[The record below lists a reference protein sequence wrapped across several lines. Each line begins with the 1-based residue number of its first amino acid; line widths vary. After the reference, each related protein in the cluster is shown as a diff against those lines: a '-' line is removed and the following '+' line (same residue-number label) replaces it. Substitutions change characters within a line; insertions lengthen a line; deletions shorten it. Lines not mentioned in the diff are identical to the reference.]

1 MAKRS
6 KPPKHH
12 HQQQSASQGFMEPT
26 AGATHRE
33 DIYGISQFEQ
43 DRVESYA
50 FDVCDDEDDEDE
62 EDAHG
67 GIGETMF
74 KRRGAISGPSSGSR
88 GVIRKPTCKG
98 FQVKHRGSQPALVQ
112 TILTFH
118 IDKPRSELSPG
129 NEGNPLDL
137 TSDADDNEIPNPHGW
152 FKISP
157 RQNPKHS
164 VSITPAV
171 SEENNPDPI
180 SQDVDETPS
189 PTTTSPST
197 LKAQRNAEAFPTE
210 KIRQHNL
217 ASSIRFEL
225 VRKQRRQDRMK
236 RHAACARAGKVKGHT
251 VRDAEC
257 LVDVVHSVSREL
269 YVQVDRSEAPR
280 EFVDFA
286 ATSLRVGLEEAVSKS
301 RVGESGRLGK
311 KVAPLKNWKGEE
323 MGLGR
328 GGAYV
333 LVVVDG

>member
-1 MAKRS
+1 
-6 KPPKHH
+6 
-12 HQQQSASQGFMEPT
+12 MEPT
-26 AGATHRE
+26 AGATHHE
-33 DIYGISQFEQ
+33 DVYGISQFGE

-50 FDVCDDEDDEDE
+50 FDVCDDEDDEGE

-67 GIGETMF
+67 GIEGTLL

-88 GVIRKPTCKG
+88 GVIRKPTRKG
-98 FQVKHRGSQPALVQ
+98 FQVKHRGSQSALVQ

-137 TSDADDNEIPNPHGW
+137 TSDADNNEIPNPHGW

-171 SEENNPDPI
+171 SEKYNPDPI
-180 SQDVDETPS
+180 SQDVDETSS

-236 RHAACARAGKVKGHT
+236 RHAACARAGKVKART
-251 VRDAEC
+251 ARDAEC
-257 LVDVVHSVSREL
+257 PVDVVHSVSREL

-280 EFVDFA
+280 EFVDFT
-286 ATSLRVGLEEAVSKS
+286 ATSLRVGES
-301 RVGESGRLGK
+301 RHLGK

-328 GGAYV
+328 GGAYA